1 MTLMQCMQRTQLLL
15 STSSVSSSLSD
26 SALVG
31 QRAITLSIVYL
42 RPWPSTYSLTSF
54 WSTCMSSRQV
64 PITAKSARWME
75 FMQSFGQPETL
86 NLNL

>member
-31 QRAITLSIVYL
+31 QRVMTLSIVYL
-42 RPWPSTYSLTSF
+42 RPWPSTYFFTSF

-64 PITAKSARWME
+64 PITAKSARWIE